1 MVLNGDFL
9 QRRRGV
15 EGQGWG
21 WHEDGGGVQR
31 GGEFAAVEAVAEGLE
46 ELDLCQLRLTL
57 IEGRRALGWVAYCHY
72 RLAIDGV
79 GGFAAEAAAF
89 GLHCVRL
96 IGMIP
101 MG

>member
-21 WHEDGGGVQR
+21 WHEDGGGVQG

-46 ELDLCQLRLTL
+46 ELDFCQ
-57 IEGRRALGWVAYCHY
+57 
-72 RLAIDGV
+72 
-79 GGFAAEAAAF
+79 
-89 GLHCVRL
+89 
-96 IGMIP
+96 
-101 MG
+101 